1 MKKTGNDIANIIA
14 NLRNHANAFIMTK
27 LAEEGITELVPSHGA
42 ILVALYENGPQPMK
56 AICER
61 VNRDKSTMTVLVR
74 KLEALD
80 YVRREPDEKDN
91 RSTIIHLTD
100 KGVAFRSIFNRISM
114 ELCQKIWGDT
124 PENGREVLCRQ
135 LSEITRR
142 LEAEVT

>member
-1 MKKTGNDIANIIA
+1 MKTGNDIANLIA
-14 NLRNHANAFIMTK
+14 NLRNRANAFIMAK

-61 VNRDKSTMTVLVR
+61 VNRDKSTLTVLAR

-91 RSTIIHLTD
+91 RSAILHLTE
-100 KGVAFRSIFNRISM
+100 KGLAFRSIFERISE
-114 ELCQKIWGDT
+114 ELLRRMWGDASGN
-124 PENGREVLCRQ
+124 EREVLFRQ
-135 LSEITRR
+135 LYEMKQR
-142 LEAEVT
+142 LEA